1 VSVKEKTKLSD
12 AVIIAIIGAVVSIL
26 SLYMTLTIKSKV
38 NEVHEQIN
46 SRMDELLKINKEASE
61 AKGNLEGRAEQ
72 VTEDSL
78 LKIK

>member
-1 VSVKEKTKLSD
+1 MSVKEKTKLSD